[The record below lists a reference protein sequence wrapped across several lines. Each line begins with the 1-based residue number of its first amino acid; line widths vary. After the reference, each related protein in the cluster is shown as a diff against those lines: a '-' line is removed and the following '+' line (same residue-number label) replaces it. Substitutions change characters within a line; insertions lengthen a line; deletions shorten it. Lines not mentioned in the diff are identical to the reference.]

1 MKGDAK
7 TRLSDKQGIYI
18 SQPDAT
24 VNGETYWTHENGQF
38 ALWYIPKGLGGLTR
52 WIIGKRKA
60 LGQRLGFITSPDDT
74 ALPQAANTWDYFDGK
89 IWKSNQTYVTV
100 TGILNSGKNF
110 ISIPT

>member
-7 TRLSDKQGIYI
+7 TYLSDKQGIYI

-38 ALWYIPKGLGGLTR
+38 ALWYIPKDLGGLTR

-74 ALPQAANTWDYFDGK
+74 ALPQAANTWDYIDGK